1 VPQGPDQKAEEVSGL
16 AQVPARRSARTIT
29 LADPSRE
36 LEDIDEC
43 VGQLMSMAFG
53 DMAFRSEAAKPR
65 HVEITG

>member
-1 VPQGPDQKAEEVSGL
+1 V
-16 AQVPARRSARTIT
+16 AQLLARRSARNIT

-36 LEDIDEC
+36 LEDIDERA
-43 VGQLMSMAFG
+43 GQLMSMTFG